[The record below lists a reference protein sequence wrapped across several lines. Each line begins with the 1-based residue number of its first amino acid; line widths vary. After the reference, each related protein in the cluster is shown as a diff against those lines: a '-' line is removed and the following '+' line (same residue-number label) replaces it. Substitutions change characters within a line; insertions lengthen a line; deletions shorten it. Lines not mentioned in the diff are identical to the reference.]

1 MDEGCG
7 GHATVDAL
15 LPGHQSM
22 VCDCVVKESKFFI
35 PSSMD
40 TLDLVLAG
48 YCWRAVQDRTQILMT
63 PRLREL
69 RIKELIRGMDTI
81 KGHMAAGRLGRACEL
96 LQQTFQEL
104 RLLSRKAKP

>member
-15 LPGHQSM
+15 LPGHQFM
-22 VCDCVVKESKFFI
+22 VCDCVVEESKFFI

-40 TLDLVLAG
+40 TVDMVLAG
-48 YCWRAVQDRTQILMT
+48 HCWRTVQDRTQILMT

-69 RIKELIRGMDTI
+69 RIKELTRGLDGI
-81 KGHMAAGRLGRACEL
+81 KKHMVAGNLGRACEL

-104 RLLSRKAKP
+104 KLLSRKAKR